1 MVMPTRRF
9 PVLAL
14 LGVFLAMGLWSC
26 SKHDP
31 SATGSDPTQ
40 STPGGLPILG
50 VAPAWRLADLEG
62 KDVTLSQFRGKVV
75 VVDFWATWCPP
86 CRKEIPDYIA
96 LQKKYGDQG
105 LVIVGLS
112 LDAQGP
118 GVVKT
123 FTEKLG
129 VNYQIVMGDE
139 KVAEAYEVEVMPTT
153 FLVDREGRIRH
164 RKIGAIQDLAEY
176 EALVASLL

>member
-1 MVMPTRRF
+1 MLMHTRRF

-14 LGVFLAMGLWSC
+14 VGVIAALGLWSC
-26 SKHDP
+26 AKPDSSGTAAD
-31 SATGSDPTQ
+31 ATQ
-40 STPGGLPILG
+40 SASGGLPIIG
-50 VAPAWRLADLEG
+50 PAPAWRLVGLDG

-96 LQKKYGDQG
+96 LQKKYADQG

-129 VNYQIVMGDE
+129 VNYQIVMGDD
-139 KVAEAYEVEVMPTT
+139 KVAEAYQVEVMPTT

-176 EALVASLL
+176 EAMVASLL

>member
-1 MVMPTRRF
+1 MEMLSRRF
-9 PVLAL
+9 SALAV
-14 LGVFLAMGLWSC
+14 LGVVAALGLGSC
-26 SKHDP
+26 AKNDP
-31 SATGSDPTQ
+31 SVIGSDPTQ
-40 STPGGLPILG
+40 STSEGLPNLG
-50 VAPAWRLADLEG
+50 PAPAWRLTGLDG
-62 KDVTLSQFRGKVV
+62 KEVTLSQFRGKVV

-96 LQKKYGDQG
+96 LQKKYADKG

-118 GVVKT
+118 AVVKT

-129 VNYQIVMGDE
+129 VNYQIVMADNA
-139 KVAEAYEVEVMPTT
+139 VAEAYQVEVMPTT

-176 EALVASLL
+176 EALVVSLL